1 MFIHS
6 LIRIFVIKYIKIHD
20 LRFFHVIQT
29 KHIPI
34 YNISMSEHDNLPRG
48 CRIIDFPEFMDA
60 RGGLSFAESEG
71 HIPFAVERVFWLY
84 NLSGCHSRGGHSHGH
99 CAQVVVAVH
108 GAFDLLLDDG
118 TTTATIHLDSPH
130 RGVLIAPTVWDELKN
145 FAEGTVVMV
154 MASHHFDAEDY
165 ISDYEEYRNELVELR
180 TYSPSLAAEWDAF
193 VDKAKNSTFLHK
205 RSYMDYHADRFTDC
219 SLMFYKRDELIA
231 LLPAN
236 HVKERQ
242 AVYSHGGL
250 TYGGLLLSENIT
262 AIEAMQAMACAKEW
276 MSKALNAQYWYYK
289 PTPHIYH
296 RMPAEEDLYALFRHD
311 ATIVTRAVSS
321 VIENANRLPLH
332 KSRRHGAN
340 KARNNHVTY
349 HESNNLHAFWKILDE
364 RLRTRHNNK
373 PVHTVD
379 EMIRLQDSFPEQI
392 RLFVATI
399 DDEVVAGTLIYETE
413 QTAHT
418 QYIASTEQ
426 GRSVRAL
433 DGLLKYLIEEVF
445 AHKRYFDFGTSM
457 EPGSDHISEGLFMQK
472 GEFGARTIVYDTYLI
487 QLTTDN

>member
-1 MFIHS
+1 
-6 LIRIFVIKYIKIHD
+6 
-20 LRFFHVIQT
+20 
-29 KHIPI
+29 
-34 YNISMSEHDNLPRG
+34 MSINVHDNLPRG

-71 HIPFAVERVFWLY
+71 HVPFAVERVFWLY

-118 TTTATIHLDSPH
+118 TTCTTIHLNSPH

-165 ISDYEEYRNELVELR
+165 ISDYEEYRSELVELR
-180 TYSPSLAAEWDAF
+180 PYSPTLATEWDAF

-219 SLMFYKRDELIA
+219 SLMFYKHGEPIA

-236 HVKERQ
+236 YVKERQ

-262 AIEAMQAMACAKEW
+262 PIDAMQAMACAKEW
-276 MSKALNAQYWYYK
+276 MSKTLHAQRWYYK
-289 PTPHIYH
+289 PTPHVYH
-296 RMPAEEDLYALFRHD
+296 RIPAEEDLYALFRHG
-311 ATIVTRAVSS
+311 ATLESRAVAS
-321 VIENANRLPLH
+321 VIDNSHRLPLH
-332 KSRRHGAN
+332 KSRRTGAN
-340 KARNNHVTY
+340 KARNNNVIYEETDD
-349 HESNNLHAFWKILDE
+349 LRTFWNVLDE

-373 PVHTVD
+373 PVHTVE
-379 EMIRLQDSFPEQI
+379 EMERLRSAFPQHI
-392 RLFVATI
+392 RLFVAKI
-399 DDEVVAGTLIYETE
+399 GDEVVAGTLIYETE

-426 GRSVRAL
+426 GRAVRAL
-433 DGLLKYLIEEVF
+433 DGLLKHLIEEVF
-445 AHKRYFDFGTSM
+445 PHKRYFDFGTSM
-457 EPGSDHISEGLFMQK
+457 EPGSDLISEGLFMQK
-472 GEFGARTIVYDTYLI
+472 GEFGARTIVYDTYCI
-487 QLTTDN
+487 RVER